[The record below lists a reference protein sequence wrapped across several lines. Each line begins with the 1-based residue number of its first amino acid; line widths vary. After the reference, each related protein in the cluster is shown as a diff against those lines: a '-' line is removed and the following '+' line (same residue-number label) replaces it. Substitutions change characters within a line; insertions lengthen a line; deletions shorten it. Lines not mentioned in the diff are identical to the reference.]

1 MFFKVQRDAARIY
14 RERQDY
20 SAALVHCQKALTID
34 PLCEMAHEEA
44 MQVFCAQGRREAID
58 RQYKLYL
65 DSLAHFDD
73 RPQSAALRQ
82 TYRKLVGAA

>member
-1 MFFKVQRDAARIY
+1 
-14 RERQDY
+14 
-20 SAALVHCQKALTID
+20 
-34 PLCEMAHEEA
+34 